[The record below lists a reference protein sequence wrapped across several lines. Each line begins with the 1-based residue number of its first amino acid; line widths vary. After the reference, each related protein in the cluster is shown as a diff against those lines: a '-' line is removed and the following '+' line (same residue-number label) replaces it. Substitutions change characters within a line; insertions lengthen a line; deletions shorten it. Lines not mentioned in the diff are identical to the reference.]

1 MDVYQIDAPQMHYF
15 VDLGQGIIGDLFT
28 STIFNSYIAMHR
40 KDETLP
46 KALLCGLATCT
57 KALTIIKTYIF
68 LKLMF

>member
-1 MDVYQIDAPQMHYF
+1 MNIYQMNAPQMHYF

-28 STIFNSYIAMHR
+28 STNFNTYVMHR
-40 KDETLP
+40 KDETFP
-46 KALLCGLATCT
+46 KALFCGLATCT